1 MIEDFNHKNIARDL
15 FNDIQ
20 KVQLKNVPNLRK
32 IRKIYSKRLVAA
44 TPQQVLDF
52 VRYFANN
59 YNYKWVAF
67 EILYC
72 HKSAITIISPKE
84 LKEFGV
90 NINSWGESDIFAG
103 FLAGPAWRNG
113 QIPDELIL
121 KWARSSDYWWRR
133 VAVVCTISLNKRSAG
148 GHGDIDR
155 TLKICR
161 AVRADKNDMV
171 NKALSWALRE
181 LIPHNRKIVIQFI
194 NENEKVLAARVKR
207 EVKNKLITGLKNPRR
222 NIN

>member
-1 MIEDFNHKNIARDL
+1 
-15 FNDIQ
+15 
-20 KVQLKNVPNLRK
+20 
-32 IRKIYSKRLVAA
+32 
-44 TPQQVLDF
+44 
-52 VRYFANN
+52 
-59 YNYKWVAF
+59 
-67 EILYC
+67 
-72 HKSAITIISPKE
+72 
-84 LKEFGV
+84 
-90 NINSWGESDIFAG
+90 
-103 FLAGPAWRNG
+103 
-113 QIPDELIL
+113 
-121 KWARSSDYWWRR
+121 
-133 VAVVCTISLNKRSAG
+133 VCTISLNKRSAG